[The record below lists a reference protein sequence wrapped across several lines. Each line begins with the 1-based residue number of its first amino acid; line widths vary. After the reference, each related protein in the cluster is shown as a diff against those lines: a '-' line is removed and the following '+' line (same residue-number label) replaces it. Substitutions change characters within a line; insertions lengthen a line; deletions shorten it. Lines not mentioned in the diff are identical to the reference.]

1 MTTKYNELEKFKD
14 DHKVKEVNETTEVQK
29 VKTEMGGLK
38 TRLQFADQAKNDA
51 QEKTKKAKSEYEAL
65 KERHETLEKEYSKL
79 KNAHE
84 RELAKIGKER

>member
-1 MTTKYNELEKFKD
+1 LKTTRDKHKKLNDQFEKLNKALFAQKELVTTKYNELEKFKD

-51 QEKTKKAKSEYEAL
+51 
-65 KERHETLEKEYSKL
+65 
-79 KNAHE
+79 
-84 RELAKIGKER
+84 

>member
-1 MTTKYNELEKFKD
+1 VTTKYNELEKFKD

-51 QEKTKKAKSEYEAL
+51 
-65 KERHETLEKEYSKL
+65 
-79 KNAHE
+79 
-84 RELAKIGKER
+84 